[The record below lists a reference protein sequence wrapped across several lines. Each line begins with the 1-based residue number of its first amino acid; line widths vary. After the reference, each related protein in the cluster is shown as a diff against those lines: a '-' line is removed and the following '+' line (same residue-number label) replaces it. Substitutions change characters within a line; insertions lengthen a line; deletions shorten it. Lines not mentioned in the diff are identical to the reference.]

1 MYNQILQGFHSSF
14 QNYIVSYCPSIVAAT
29 VTLGVSQPSPLTEIS
44 SQDLE
49 GVAAPTETMNNYT
62 IPHYGK
68 TVWMARTEEV
78 LAFPSCFFFRVIAQ
92 LYLEELDCFMPR
104 DTIFL
109 IQDLDRV
116 LGV

>member
-14 QNYIVSYCPSIVAAT
+14 QNYIVSYCPSTVAAT

-68 TVWMARTEEV
+68 TKSGWRERRKSLLSQVA
-78 LAFPSCFFFRVIAQ
+78 SS
-92 LYLEELDCFMPR
+92 LE
-104 DTIFL
+104 
-109 IQDLDRV
+109 
-116 LGV
+116 